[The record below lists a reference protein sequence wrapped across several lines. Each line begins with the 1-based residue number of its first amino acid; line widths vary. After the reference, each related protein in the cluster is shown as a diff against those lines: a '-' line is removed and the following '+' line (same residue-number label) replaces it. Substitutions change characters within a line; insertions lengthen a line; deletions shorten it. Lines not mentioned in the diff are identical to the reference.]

1 MLKKDIAFLL
11 STGKFSE
18 ASSYLSKEV
27 KWNIVNDQELNGF
40 IEVQRY
46 FESVS
51 EYFDTVVTNFKV
63 DEVIE
68 NKDKVVVV
76 GTAEFYKD
84 DKLLNVIEACD
95 VYLFE
100 NNKVKELKS
109 FCISLDK
116 FNNNWIWILFHE

>member
-109 FCISLDK
+109 FCILLDK
-116 FNNNWIWILFHE
+116 FNNN

>member
-1 MLKKDIAFLL
+1 MLKKDIASLL
-11 STGKFSE
+11 SMGKFYE

-27 KWNIVNDQELNGF
+27 KWNIVNDIELNGF
-40 IEVQRY
+40 TEVERY

-51 EYFDTVVTNFKV
+51 EYFDTVVTNFV
-63 DEVIE
+63 IDEVIE

-76 GTAEFYKD
+76 GTAEFYRD
-84 DKLLNVIEACD
+84 AKLLNVIEACD

-109 FCISLDK
+109 FCIPLDK
-116 FNNNWIWILFHE
+116 FNNK